1 VRLVT
6 PFVTYSTRDGE
17 RHVDFVQALPG
28 WKHLALVIFVFSVSG
43 CFRYI
48 PDDPLTLAPGSGV
61 RVLTTRAGAAQLAE
75 VSEIFADVPVVDGT
89 LIGVEGQD
97 VLLTVS
103 VGRRR
108 DGFVN
113 SRLNQTI
120 RIPTEEIISFRRREL
135 DPVATGL
142 TVAGSLGILTA
153 VVVFI
158 LDPRGRENTDPEEP
172 PDDAWV
178 EFPIFSF
185 KIGR

>member
-1 VRLVT
+1 M
-6 PFVTYSTRDGE
+6 
-17 RHVDFVQALPG
+17 
-28 WKHLALVIFVFSVSG
+28 
-43 CFRYI
+43 
-48 PDDPLTLAPGSGV
+48 APGTGV
-61 RVLTTRAGAAQLAE
+61 RVLTTRAGAAELID
-75 VSEIFADVPVVDGT
+75 VSEVFQDVPVVDGT
-89 LIGVEGQD
+89 LVGVEGQD
-97 VLLTVS
+97 LLLTVS

-135 DPVATGL
+135 DPVATGFS
-142 TVAGSLGILTA
+142 VAASIGIITA

-158 LDPRGRENTDPEEP
+158 LDPSGRENTDPEEP

>member
-1 VRLVT
+1 MRLVT

-28 WKHLALVIFVFSVSG
+28 WKHLALVTFVFSLSG
-43 CFRYI
+43 CFQYI

-61 RVLTTRAGAAQLAE
+61 RVLTTRAGAAQLVD
-75 VSEIFADVPVVDGT
+75 VSEIFADVPVINGT

-97 VLLTVS
+97 LLLTVP
-103 VGRRR
+103 VGRRQ

-113 SRLNQTI
+113 SQLNQTI
-120 RIPTEEIISFRRREL
+120 RIPTDEIISFRRKQF

-142 TVAGSLGILTA
+142 VTAASVGILTA

-158 LDPRGRENTDPEEP
+158 LDPKGRENNDPEEP